1 MQKYKSSINQREAK
15 ELHVILSKIKEG
27 LNACFLNLANL
38 FYSKE
43 EMEVY
48 QKCDNEVKQIKYT
61 YNDKI
66 QKISDLEGEIKQMQ
80 QESQLYVDQLNQQLQ
95 EQFEQTVM
103 YKAAHASMESEALA
117 RKKECNQLKKAIEK
131 YETEMQEKET
141 RAEIAD

>member
-1 MQKYKSSINQREAK
+1 
-15 ELHVILSKIKEG
+15 
-27 LNACFLNLANL
+27 
-38 FYSKE
+38 
-43 EMEVY
+43 MEVY

-66 QKISDLEGEIKQMQ
+66 QKISDLEGEIKAMQ

-95 EQFEQTVM
+95 EQFEQTVT

-131 YETEMQEKET
+131 YETEM
-141 RAEIAD
+141 

>member
-80 QESQLYVDQLNQQLQ
+80 QESQLYVDQLNQQL
-95 EQFEQTVM
+95 
-103 YKAAHASMESEALA
+103 
-117 RKKECNQLKKAIEK
+117 
-131 YETEMQEKET
+131 
-141 RAEIAD
+141 